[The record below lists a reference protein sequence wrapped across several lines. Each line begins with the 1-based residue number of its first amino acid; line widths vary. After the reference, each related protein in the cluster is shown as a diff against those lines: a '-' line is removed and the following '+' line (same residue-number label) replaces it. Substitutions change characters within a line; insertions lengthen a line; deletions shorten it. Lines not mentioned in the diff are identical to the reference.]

1 MVDADTRNCAALEA
15 AICAGDSPRATSP
28 LMAAI
33 ISSNSASPRST
44 PMRDADNSSS
54 AIACALAAEYS
65 HRHALEQWYRLSLHP
80 LQHRGQDVSLGH
92 APSGGSPARPPLF
105 GPRDTDLCC
114 APPRRPPSRASG
126 PAPRPSAC
134 TTCPCP
140 GRSRWRPCRPCPAF
154 GRPWPRFFPSRILS
168 PGAGP
173 AARRGK
179 GSQTQRDMSGWVRE
193 RKGSVR
199 MRLQINPH
207 RIVLLRAWF
216 WLAVFHTRTCSR
228 YTR

>member
-44 PMRDADNSSS
+44 PMRDADNPSS

-65 HRHALEQWYRLSLHP
+65 HRHALEQRHRLSLHP

-105 GPRDTDLCC
+105 GPRDTDL
-114 APPRRPPSRASG
+114 
-126 PAPRPSAC
+126 
-134 TTCPCP
+134 
-140 GRSRWRPCRPCPAF
+140 
-154 GRPWPRFFPSRILS
+154 
-168 PGAGP
+168 
-173 AARRGK
+173 
-179 GSQTQRDMSGWVRE
+179 
-193 RKGSVR
+193 
-199 MRLQINPH
+199 
-207 RIVLLRAWF
+207 LRATSSATVEGDLPSS
-216 WLAVFHTRTCSR
+216 LAISLHDALRSSILWTVSR
-228 YTR
+228 SCLVSLP